1 MLLAIDYMHHCGII
15 HTDLKPENILI
26 DIKDINKLIRTIEDE
41 KLSKFRANNN
51 NNLSRSR
58 KASLLSNCSRTRR
71 RRSLSKQ
78 LNQHYQLQQQQ
89 QQQQI

>member
-41 KLSKFRANNN
+41 NYQNLELIIIIIYQEVEKL
-51 NNLSRSR
+51 
-58 KASLLSNCSRTRR
+58 
-71 RRSLSKQ
+71 
-78 LNQHYQLQQQQ
+78 HY
-89 QQQQI
+89 